1 MNEQAIRPGGP
12 LGVAADQPA
21 AAAVPARF
29 SMNAASRCRA
39 SSWGRSLP
47 LLLLAPALTGCHFAG
62 LGFFAPR
69 GPVAA
74 ADAHLFVIV
83 VTVMAIV
90 VVPVF
95 ILTPWF
101 AWRYRLSNKA
111 SPYRPKWDFSWTL
124 EVLIWGVPA
133 AIVIGLGIILWRDTH
148 RLDPYRSIA
157 SSVSPLEVQA
167 VALDWKWLFIYPDQ
181 HIAVLNE
188 LAFPADRPVHIS
200 ITSDT
205 VMQSLLIPQ
214 LAGQIYA
221 MAGMTTQLNLM
232 ADSPGHFI
240 GENVQFN
247 GMGFQNQKFITLAL
261 SSDDFTQWIANARAS
276 NTPLDAGEYAKIT
289 EKSSVQRPVYFS
301 AVQDGLF
308 SHIIDHYRPRETVPA
323 RTP

>member
-1 MNEQAIRPGGP
+1 MLFKAISLSLRMSSPP
-12 LGVAADQPA
+12 
-21 AAAVPARF
+21 
-29 SMNAASRCRA
+29 RCR
-39 SSWGRSLP
+39 SLV
-47 LLLLAPALTGCHFAG
+47 LLLLAPELTGCHPADR
-62 LGFFAPR
+62 GFFAPH
-69 GPVAA
+69 GPVAG

-83 VTVMAIV
+83 VMVMAIV

-111 SPYRPKWDFSWTL
+111 SPYRPKWDFSWPL

-133 AIVIGLGIILWRDTH
+133 AIVTSLGIILWQDTH
-148 RLDPYRSIA
+148 RLDPFRPIA
-157 SSVSPLEVQA
+157 SSVAPLEVQA
-167 VALDWKWLFIYPDQ
+167 VGLDWKWLFIYPDQ
-181 HIAVLNE
+181 HIAALNE

-232 ADSPGHFI
+232 ADSPGQFI
-240 GENVQFN
+240 GENTQFN
-247 GMGFQNQKFITLAL
+247 GMGFQNEKFVARALAP
-261 SSDDFTQWIANARAS
+261 DDFTQWVARARAS
-276 NTPLDAGEYAKIT
+276 NTPLDADEYARIA
-289 EKSSVQRPVYFS
+289 EKSSVKHPVYFS

-308 SHIIDHYRPRETVPA
+308 TQIIHHYRPGTPLAA